1 LRIDIE
7 TIAPF
12 ALVMLLGL
20 LLYMK
25 KRQNKST
32 GFLICFAVFYVYI
45 FCVIGYTI
53 FPLIMHTNF
62 IETMRQESTLMSG
75 INLVP
80 FRFSL
85 DYLLSRQVIGNV
97 VLGVPFGFGLPF
109 ITKVADTRS
118 VVRKGLL
125 FAASIELLQLALD
138 LIYRFA
144 YRAVDVNDLLFN
156 FSGVMIGFGLF
167 RVIASLYN
175 SAFENEPIAGIWSYI
190 HAVLTRQ

>member
-1 LRIDIE
+1 
-7 TIAPF
+7 
-12 ALVMLLGL
+12 
-20 LLYMK
+20 
-25 KRQNKST
+25 
-32 GFLICFAVFYVYI
+32 
-45 FCVIGYTI
+45 
-53 FPLIMHTNF
+53 
-62 IETMRQESTLMSG
+62 MSG